1 MKFNYFIIWI
11 IWMLFFDVPSHSFRS
26 IPTFSPPCEPC
37 EWTRPRTMIYGGSDS
52 QSDYRGLELR
62 STSRTTPTQPT
73 FSLLFTCAIYLVEG
87 WFFTT
92 AATGSR
98 RRRGSRRHWHCE
110 FWWGQSSNALLKS
123 PWIPGPSLICIWC
136 VTPAS
141 LWVSSGGET
150 QKQRN
155 VKKET

>member
-1 MKFNYFIIWI
+1 VRSLHWNYFIIWK

-110 FWWGQSSNALLKS
+110 FWWGQSSRAGRSSESSHSRQNKTNRKIFTILPL
-123 PWIPGPSLICIWC
+123 IPLYHPHQH
-136 VTPAS
+136 P
-141 LWVSSGGET
+141 
-150 QKQRN
+150 
-155 VKKET
+155 